1 MFLCWSRKWRS
12 EVELSAG
19 QLASKAAHWPRLPL
33 HWYLCLWGLPTVS
46 GGRDEQNTEEVARDL
61 RI

>member
-1 MFLCWSRKWRS
+1 MSLCWSRKWRS
-12 EVELSAG
+12 EVEEPAG
-19 QLASKAAHWPRLPL
+19 QLASKAAHWPAPTPL
-33 HWYLCLWGLPTVS
+33 VLVPVGLPAVS